1 MAAVSHGGRLLDCSF
16 LPSPAGKFKQKLW
29 EISSDTLTG
38 NLGGIIFIIGN
49 LTTYLT

>member
-1 MAAVSHGGRLLDCSF
+1 MAAVLMAGACLAVPF

-49 LTTYLT
+49 LTIYLK